1 VPPTYG
7 IGVSKAFTR
16 EDDDV
21 PQVTVRRRRV
31 PVPEGVPNYLTVAG
45 ARVLR
50 EELSAL
56 SAAPQR
62 EPDADIRIQELSEHL
77 ATAELVEPAPTD
89 RARFGSTIELDDGT
103 RYEIVGVL
111 EADPTA
117 GKLSWL
123 SPLAKKLLGARVGD
137 TLDLPRGEAEVV
149 AVGFPRIRAGR

>member
-1 VPPTYG
+1 MPAAYVE
-7 IGVSKAFTR
+7 GVSKAFTK

-31 PVPEGVPNYLTVAG
+31 PVPEGVPNYLTVTG

-56 SAAPQR
+56 SAALQR
-62 EPDADIRIQELSEHL
+62 EPDADVRIQELSEHL
-77 ATAELVEPAPTD
+77 ATAELVEPVTSE

-103 RYEIVGVL
+103 RYQIVGVL
-111 EADPTA
+111 EADPQA
-117 GKLSWL
+117 GRLSWL

-149 AVGFPRIRAGR
+149 KIEP

>member
-1 VPPTYG
+1 MPATYVDE
-7 IGVSKAFTR
+7 VSKAFTK

-62 EPDADIRIQELSEHL
+62 EPDADVRIQELSEHL
-77 ATAELVEPAPTD
+77 ATAELVEPAPSE
-89 RARFGSTIELDDGT
+89 RARFGSTVELDDGT
-103 RYEIVGVL
+103 RYQIVGVL
-111 EADPTA
+111 EADPQA
-117 GKLSWL
+117 GKPSWL
-123 SPLAKKLLGARVGD
+123 SPLAKKLLGAQVGD
-137 TLDLPRGEAEVV
+137 TVELPRGEFEVV
-149 AVGFPRIRAGR
+149 AID

>member
-1 VPPTYG
+1 VPQTYVDE
-7 IGVSKAFTR
+7 VSKAFTK

-21 PQVTVRRRRV
+21 PEVTVRRRRV

-62 EPDADIRIQELSEHL
+62 EPDAEIRIQELSEHL
-77 ATAELVEPAPTD
+77 ASAELVEPASSE
-89 RARFGSTIELDDGT
+89 RARFGSTVELDDGS
-103 RYEIVGVL
+103 RYQIVGVL
-111 EADPTA
+111 EADPQA
-117 GKLSWL
+117 GKLSWQ

-137 TLDLPRGEAEVV
+137 AVELPRGEFEIV
-149 AVGFPRIRAGR
+149 AIA

>member
-1 VPPTYG
+1 MPRTYG
-7 IGVSKAFTR
+7 DEVSKAFTR

-21 PQVTVRRRRV
+21 PEVTVRRRRV

-77 ATAELVEPAPTD
+77 ASAELVEPARSE
-89 RARFGSTIELDDGT
+89 RARFGSTVELDDGS
-103 RYEIVGVL
+103 RYQIVGVL
-111 EADPTA
+111 EADPQA

-137 TLDLPRGEAEVV
+137 AVELPRGEFEVV
-149 AVGFPRIRAGR
+149 AID

>member
-1 VPPTYG
+1 MPAAYG
-7 IGVSKAFTR
+7 NEVSKAFTK

-21 PQVTVRRRRV
+21 PEVTVRRRRV

-50 EELSAL
+50 EQLSAL
-56 SAAPQR
+56 SAALQR
-62 EPDADIRIQELSEHL
+62 EPDADVRIQELSEHL
-77 ATAELVEPAPTD
+77 ASAELVEPAAAD

-103 RYEIVGVL
+103 RYQIVGAL
-111 EADPTA
+111 EADPVA

-137 TLDLPRGEAEVV
+137 TLDLPRGEADVV
-149 AVGFPRIRAGR
+149 KIEP

>member
-1 VPPTYG
+1 MPATYVDE
-7 IGVSKAFTR
+7 VSKAFTK

-62 EPDADIRIQELSEHL
+62 EPDADVRVQELSEHL
-77 ATAELVEPAPTD
+77 ATAELVEPAPSE
-89 RARFGSTIELDDGT
+89 RARFGSTVELDDGT
-103 RYEIVGVL
+103 RYQIVGVL
-111 EADPTA
+111 EADPQA
-117 GKLSWL
+117 GKPSWL
-123 SPLAKKLLGARVGD
+123 SPLAKKLLGAQVGD
-137 TLDLPRGEAEVV
+137 TVELPRGEFEVV
-149 AVGFPRIRAGR
+149 AID